1 MRTKKI
7 CIVCGKEF
15 EPRVNNQKCCSPECS
30 DVQKVKR
37 AKASYEKRLKTS
49 VTRISTK
56 KKEKPKAKKEDL
68 AIANEVARSSGM
80 SYGQYMAEKYRAE
93 QLETI
98 GERKVKK
105 KESIF
110 AGRLELTLQE
120 KDITQK
126 ELAIKLDISPTTI
139 NDYVTGRREP
149 NTRTKLMIAQA
160 LGVGIGYLLGRDSVG
175 VDELLTMIDDKENS
189 LSTPIERRLI
199 YHTAKVVLQEL
210 IMSYKEVQ

>member
-1 MRTKKI
+1 MREKKI

-37 AKASYEKRLKTS
+37 AK
-49 VTRISTK
+49 
-56 KKEKPKAKKEDL
+56 KKEKKLQGKKEDL
-68 AIANEVARSSGM
+68 AKANEVARNSGM

-105 KESIF
+105 KESVF
-110 AGRLELTLQE
+110 AGRLELALKE

-126 ELAIKLDISPTTI
+126 ELAIKIDVTPQTI
-139 NDYVTGRREP
+139 NDYVVGRREP
-149 NTRTKLMIAQA
+149 NTKTKLAIAQG

-175 VDELLTMIDDKENS
+175 VDELLLMIDDKENS
-189 LSTPIERRLI
+189 LNTPIERRLI

>member
-1 MRTKKI
+1 MRAKKI

-15 EPRVNNQKCCSPECS
+15 EPRGNNQKCCSPECS
-30 DVQKVKR
+30 DVQNVKR
-37 AKASYEKRLKTS
+37 AKASYEKHKHQA
-49 VTRISTK
+49 K
-56 KKEKPKAKKEDL
+56 KKEKPKAKKENL
-68 AIANEVARSSGM
+68 AKANEVARNSGM

-105 KESIF
+105 KENVF
-110 AGRLELTLQE
+110 AGRLELALKE

-126 ELAIKLDISPTTI
+126 ELAIKINVTPQTI
-139 NDYVTGRREP
+139 NDYVVGRREP
-149 NTRTKLMIAQA
+149 NTRTKLAIAQA

-175 VDELLTMIDDKENS
+175 VDELLLMIDDKENS

-210 IMSYKEVQ
+210 LLTYKEVQ

>member
-1 MRTKKI
+1 M
-7 CIVCGKEF
+7 
-15 EPRVNNQKCCSPECS
+15 NNQKCCSPECS

-37 AKASYEKRLKTS
+37 AKASYEKHKHQA
-49 VTRISTK
+49 K

-68 AIANEVARSSGM
+68 AKANEVARNSGM

-105 KESIF
+105 KESMF
-110 AGRLELTLQE
+110 AGRLELALKE

-126 ELAIKLDISPTTI
+126 ELAIKIDVTPQTI
-139 NDYVTGRREP
+139 NDYVVGRREP
-149 NTRTKLMIAQA
+149 NMRIKLAIAQA

-175 VDELLTMIDDKENS
+175 ADELLLMIDDKENN

-210 IMSYKEVQ
+210 ILTYKEAQ

>member
-1 MRTKKI
+1 MREKKI

-30 DVQKVKR
+30 DIQRVKR
-37 AKASYEKRLKTS
+37 AKASYEKHKRQ
-49 VTRISTK
+49 
-56 KKEKPKAKKEDL
+56 AKKREDL
-68 AIANEVARSSGM
+68 AKANEVARNSGM

-105 KESIF
+105 KESVF
-110 AGRLELTLQE
+110 AGRLELALKE
-120 KDITQK
+120 KDTTQK
-126 ELAIKLDISPTTI
+126 ELAIKIDVTPQTV
-139 NDYVTGRREP
+139 NDYVVGRREP
-149 NTRTKLMIAQA
+149 NTKTKLAIAQG

-175 VDELLTMIDDKENS
+175 VDELLSMIDDKENS
-189 LSTPIERRLI
+189 LNTPIERRLI

-210 IMSYKEVQ
+210 ILTYKEVQ

>member
-1 MRTKKI
+1 MRAKKI

-30 DVQKVKR
+30 DIQKAKR
-37 AKASYEKRLKTS
+37 AKASYEQQKHQ
-49 VTRISTK
+49 VK

-68 AIANEVARSSGM
+68 ARANEVARSSGM
-80 SYGQYMAEKYRAE
+80 SYGQYMAEKYRVE

-105 KESIF
+105 KESVF
-110 AGRLELTLQE
+110 AGRLELALKE

-139 NDYVTGRREP
+139 NDYVVGRREP
-149 NTRTKLMIAQA
+149 KLMIAQA
-160 LGVGIGYLLGRDSVG
+160 LGASIGYLLGRDSVG
-175 VDELLTMIDDKENS
+175 VDELLTMIDDKENN

-210 IMSYKEVQ
+210 IVSHKEVQ

>member
-1 MRTKKI
+1 MRAKKI
-7 CIVCGKEF
+7 YIVCGKEF

-37 AKASYEKRLKTS
+37 AKASYEK
-49 VTRISTK
+49 
-56 KKEKPKAKKEDL
+56 PKAKKEDL
-68 AIANEVARSSGM
+68 AKANEVARNSGM

-93 QLETI
+93 RLETI

-105 KESIF
+105 KESVF
-110 AGRLELTLQE
+110 AGRLELALKE

-126 ELAIKLDISPTTI
+126 ELAIKIDVTPQTV
-139 NDYVTGRREP
+139 NDYVVGRREP
-149 NTRTKLMIAQA
+149 NTRTKLAIAQG

-175 VDELLTMIDDKENS
+175 ADELLLMIDDKENS

-210 IMSYKEVQ
+210 ILTYKEAQ

>member
-1 MRTKKI
+1 MRAKKI

-37 AKASYEKRLKTS
+37 AKASYEKHKHQA
-49 VTRISTK
+49 K

-68 AIANEVARSSGM
+68 AKANEVARNSGM

-105 KESIF
+105 KESMF
-110 AGRLELTLQE
+110 AGRLELALKE
-120 KDITQK
+120 KGITQK
-126 ELAIKLDISPTTI
+126 ELAIKIDVTPQTI
-139 NDYVTGRREP
+139 NDYVVGRREP
-149 NTRTKLMIAQA
+149 NMRTKLAIAQA
-160 LGVGIGYLLGRDSVG
+160 LGVGIGYLLGRDSVRA
-175 VDELLTMIDDKENS
+175 DELLLMIDDKENN

-210 IMSYKEVQ
+210 ILTYKEAQ

>member
-1 MRTKKI
+1 MRAKKI

-37 AKASYEKRLKTS
+37 AKASYEKHKHQ
-49 VTRISTK
+49 
-56 KKEKPKAKKEDL
+56 A
-68 AIANEVARSSGM
+68 
-80 SYGQYMAEKYRAE
+80 
-93 QLETI
+93 
-98 GERKVKK
+98 KK
-105 KESIF
+105 KESVF
-110 AGRLELTLQE
+110 AGRLELALKE

-126 ELAIKLDISPTTI
+126 ELAIKTDVTPQTI
-139 NDYVTGRREP
+139 NDYVVGRREP
-149 NTRTKLMIAQA
+149 NTKTKLAIAQG

-175 VDELLTMIDDKENS
+175 VDELLLMIDDKENS

-210 IMSYKEVQ
+210 ILTYKEAQ

>member
-1 MRTKKI
+1 M
-7 CIVCGKEF
+7 
-15 EPRVNNQKCCSPECS
+15 NNQKCCSPECS
-30 DVQKVKR
+30 DIQKVKR
-37 AKASYEKRLKTS
+37 AKASYEKHKHKA
-49 VTRISTK
+49 K

-68 AIANEVARSSGM
+68 AKANEVARNSGM

-105 KESIF
+105 KENMF
-110 AGRLELTLQE
+110 AGRLELALKE

-126 ELAIKLDISPTTI
+126 ELAIKIDVTPQTI
-139 NDYVTGRREP
+139 NDYVVGRREP
-149 NTRTKLMIAQA
+149 NTRTKLAIAQA

-175 VDELLTMIDDKENS
+175 ADELLLMIDDKENN

-210 IMSYKEVQ
+210 ILTYKEAQ

>member
-1 MRTKKI
+1 MRAKKI

-30 DVQKVKR
+30 NVQNVKR
-37 AKASYEKRLKTS
+37 AKASYEKHKHQA
-49 VTRISTK
+49 K
-56 KKEKPKAKKEDL
+56 KKEKLKAKKENL
-68 AIANEVARSSGM
+68 AKANEAARNSGM

-105 KESIF
+105 KENVF
-110 AGRLELTLQE
+110 AGRLELALKE

-126 ELAIKLDISPTTI
+126 ELAIKIDATPQTI
-139 NDYVTGRREP
+139 NDYVVGRREP
-149 NTRTKLMIAQA
+149 NTKTKIAIAQA

-175 VDELLTMIDDKENS
+175 ADELLLMIDDKENN

-210 IMSYKEVQ
+210 ILTYKEVQ

>member
-1 MRTKKI
+1 M
-7 CIVCGKEF
+7 
-15 EPRVNNQKCCSPECS
+15 NNQKCCSPECS

-37 AKASYEKRLKTS
+37 AKASYEKH
-49 VTRISTK
+49 
-56 KKEKPKAKKEDL
+56 KAKKEDL
-68 AIANEVARSSGM
+68 AKANEVARNSGM

-105 KESIF
+105 KESMF
-110 AGRLELTLQE
+110 AGRLELALKE

-126 ELAIKLDISPTTI
+126 ELAIKIDVTPQTI
-139 NDYVTGRREP
+139 NDYVVGRREP
-149 NTRTKLMIAQA
+149 NMRTKLAIAQA

-175 VDELLTMIDDKENS
+175 ADELLLMIDDKENN

-210 IMSYKEVQ
+210 ILTYKEAQ

>member
-1 MRTKKI
+1 M
-7 CIVCGKEF
+7 
-15 EPRVNNQKCCSPECS
+15 NNQKCCSPECS

-37 AKASYEKRLKTS
+37 AKASYEKHKHQA
-49 VTRISTK
+49 K

-68 AIANEVARSSGM
+68 VKANEVARNSGM

-98 GERKVKK
+98 GERKVKR

-110 AGRLELTLQE
+110 AGRLKLALQE

-126 ELAIKLDISPTTI
+126 ELAIKIDISPTTI
-139 NDYVTGRREP
+139 NDYVVGRREP
-149 NTRTKLMIAQA
+149 NTRTKLAIAQG
-160 LGVGIGYLLGRDSVG
+160 LGVGIGYLLGKDSVG
-175 VDELLTMIDDKENS
+175 VDELLSMIDDKENS

-210 IMSYKEVQ
+210 ILTYKEEQ

>member
-1 MRTKKI
+1 M
-7 CIVCGKEF
+7 
-15 EPRVNNQKCCSPECS
+15 NNQKCCSPECS

-37 AKASYEKRLKTS
+37 AKASYEKH
-49 VTRISTK
+49 
-56 KKEKPKAKKEDL
+56 KPKAKKEDL
-68 AIANEVARSSGM
+68 AKANEVAQNSGM

-105 KESIF
+105 KESVF
-110 AGRLELTLQE
+110 AGRLELALKE

-126 ELAIKLDISPTTI
+126 ELAIKIDISPTTI
-139 NDYVTGRREP
+139 NDYVVGRREP
-149 NTRTKLMIAQA
+149 NTRTKLAIAQG
-160 LGVGIGYLLGRDSVG
+160 LGVGIGYLLGKDSVG
-175 VDELLTMIDDKENS
+175 VDELLSMIDDKENS

-210 IMSYKEVQ
+210 ILTYKEEQ

>member
-1 MRTKKI
+1 MREKKI

-37 AKASYEKRLKTS
+37 AKASYEKHKHQ
-49 VTRISTK
+49 TK
-56 KKEKPKAKKEDL
+56 KKEKSPKAKKEDL
-68 AIANEVARSSGM
+68 AKANEVARNSGM

-105 KESIF
+105 KESVF
-110 AGRLELTLQE
+110 AGRLELALKE

-126 ELAIKLDISPTTI
+126 ELAIKIDVTPQTV
-139 NDYVTGRREP
+139 NDYVVGRREP
-149 NTRTKLMIAQA
+149 NTKTKLAIAQGA
-160 LGVGIGYLLGRDSVG
+160 GSRYR
-175 VDELLTMIDDKENS
+175 
-189 LSTPIERRLI
+189 LSARQR
-199 YHTAKVVLQEL
+199 QCR
-210 IMSYKEVQ
+210 SG

>member
-1 MRTKKI
+1 M
-7 CIVCGKEF
+7 
-15 EPRVNNQKCCSPECS
+15 NNQKCCSPECS

-37 AKASYEKRLKTS
+37 AKASYEKHKHQA
-49 VTRISTK
+49 K

-68 AIANEVARSSGM
+68 AKANEVARNSGM

-105 KESIF
+105 KESMF
-110 AGRLELTLQE
+110 AGRLELALKE

-126 ELAIKLDISPTTI
+126 ELAIKIDVTPQTI
-139 NDYVTGRREP
+139 NDYVVGRRKP
-149 NTRTKLMIAQA
+149 NMRTKLAIAQA

-175 VDELLTMIDDKENS
+175 ADELLLMIDDKENN

-210 IMSYKEVQ
+210 ILTYKEAQ

>member
-37 AKASYEKRLKTS
+37 AKASYEKHKHQA
-49 VTRISTK
+49 K
-56 KKEKPKAKKEDL
+56 KKEKPKKEDL
-68 AIANEVARSSGM
+68 AKVNEAARNSGM

-105 KESIF
+105 KESVF
-110 AGRLELTLQE
+110 AGRLELALKE

-126 ELAIKLDISPTTI
+126 ELAIKIDMSPTTI
-139 NDYVTGRREP
+139 NDYVVGRREP
-149 NTRTKLMIAQA
+149 NTKTKLAIAQG

-175 VDELLTMIDDKENS
+175 VDELLLMIDDKENS

-210 IMSYKEVQ
+210 ITSYKEAQ

>member
-1 MRTKKI
+1 MRAKKI
-7 CIVCGKEF
+7 CVVCGKEF

-37 AKASYEKRLKTS
+37 AKASYEKHKCQA
-49 VTRISTK
+49 K

-68 AIANEVARSSGM
+68 AKANEVARNSGM
-80 SYGQYMAEKYRAE
+80 SYGQYMAEKYRTE

-98 GERKVKK
+98 GERKVKR

-110 AGRLELTLQE
+110 AGRLKLALQE

-139 NDYVTGRREP
+139 NDYVIGRREP
-149 NTRTKLMIAQA
+149 NARTKIAIAQT

-175 VDELLTMIDDKENS
+175 GG
-189 LSTPIERRLI
+189 
-199 YHTAKVVLQEL
+199 
-210 IMSYKEVQ
+210 

>member
-1 MRTKKI
+1 M
-7 CIVCGKEF
+7 
-15 EPRVNNQKCCSPECS
+15 NNQKCCSPECS

-37 AKASYEKRLKTS
+37 AKASYEKHKHQA
-49 VTRISTK
+49 K
-56 KKEKPKAKKEDL
+56 KKEKPKKEDL
-68 AIANEVARSSGM
+68 AKANEVARNSGM

-93 QLETI
+93 QFETI

-105 KESIF
+105 KESVF
-110 AGRLELTLQE
+110 AGRLELALKE

-126 ELAIKLDISPTTI
+126 ELAIKIDISPTTI
-139 NDYVTGRREP
+139 NDYVVGRREP
-149 NTRTKLMIAQA
+149 NTKTKLAIAQG

-175 VDELLTMIDDKENS
+175 VDELLLMIDDKENS

-210 IMSYKEVQ
+210 ITSYKEAQ

>member
-1 MRTKKI
+1 MRAKKI

-30 DVQKVKR
+30 DIQKVKR
-37 AKASYEKRLKTS
+37 AKA
-49 VTRISTK
+49 
-56 KKEKPKAKKEDL
+56 KKEDL
-68 AIANEVARSSGM
+68 AKANEVARNSGM

-105 KESIF
+105 KENMF
-110 AGRLELTLQE
+110 AGRLELALKE

-126 ELAIKLDISPTTI
+126 ELAIKIDVTPQTI
-139 NDYVTGRREP
+139 NDYVVGRREP
-149 NTRTKLMIAQA
+149 NTRTKLAIAQA

-175 VDELLTMIDDKENS
+175 ADELLLMIDDKENN

-210 IMSYKEVQ
+210 ILTYKEAQ

>member
-1 MRTKKI
+1 LRTKKI

-37 AKASYEKRLKTS
+37 AKASYEKHKHQA
-49 VTRISTK
+49 K
-56 KKEKPKAKKEDL
+56 KKEKPKKEDL
-68 AIANEVARSSGM
+68 AKANEVTRNSGM

-105 KESIF
+105 KESVF
-110 AGRLELTLQE
+110 AGRLELALKE

-126 ELAIKLDISPTTI
+126 ELAIKIDISPTTI
-139 NDYVTGRREP
+139 NDYVVGRREP
-149 NTRTKLMIAQA
+149 NTKTKLAIAQG

-175 VDELLTMIDDKENS
+175 VDELLLMIDDKENS

-210 IMSYKEVQ
+210 ITSYKEAQ

>member
-1 MRTKKI
+1 LRAKKI

-30 DVQKVKR
+30 DVQNVKR
-37 AKASYEKRLKTS
+37 AKASYEKHKHQA
-49 VTRISTK
+49 K
-56 KKEKPKAKKEDL
+56 KKEKPKAKKENL
-68 AIANEVARSSGM
+68 AKANEAARNSGM

-105 KESIF
+105 KENVF
-110 AGRLELTLQE
+110 AGRLELALKE

-126 ELAIKLDISPTTI
+126 ELAIKIDATPQTI
-139 NDYVTGRREP
+139 NDYVVGRREP
-149 NTRTKLMIAQA
+149 NTKTKIAIAQA

-175 VDELLTMIDDKENS
+175 ADELLLMIDDKENN

-210 IMSYKEVQ
+210 ILTYKEVQ

>member
-1 MRTKKI
+1 MRAKKI
-7 CIVCGKEF
+7 CVVCGKEF

-37 AKASYEKRLKTS
+37 AKASYEKHKCQA
-49 VTRISTK
+49 K

-68 AIANEVARSSGM
+68 AKANEVARNSGM
-80 SYGQYMAEKYRAE
+80 SYGQYMAEKYRTE

-98 GERKVKK
+98 GERKVKR

-110 AGRLELTLQE
+110 AGRLKLALQE

-139 NDYVTGRREP
+139 NDYVIGRREP
-149 NTRTKLMIAQA
+149 NARTKIAIAQT

-175 VDELLTMIDDKENS
+175 VDELLTMIDDKKNS

-210 IMSYKEVQ
+210 ILTYKEAQ

>member
-1 MRTKKI
+1 MRAKKI

-37 AKASYEKRLKTS
+37 AKASYEKHKHQA
-49 VTRISTK
+49 K

-68 AIANEVARSSGM
+68 AKANEVARNSGM

-105 KESIF
+105 KESMF
-110 AGRLELTLQE
+110 VGRLELALKE

-126 ELAIKLDISPTTI
+126 ELAIKIDVTPQTI
-139 NDYVTGRREP
+139 NDYVVGRREP
-149 NTRTKLMIAQA
+149 NMRTKLAIAQA

-175 VDELLTMIDDKENS
+175 ADELLLMIDDKENN

-210 IMSYKEVQ
+210 ILTYKEAQ

>member
-1 MRTKKI
+1 MRAKKI
-7 CIVCGKEF
+7 CVVCGKEF

-30 DVQKVKR
+30 DVQKIKR
-37 AKASYEKRLKTS
+37 AKASYEKHKHQA
-49 VTRISTK
+49 K

-68 AIANEVARSSGM
+68 AKANEVARNSGM

-105 KESIF
+105 KESMF
-110 AGRLELTLQE
+110 AGRLELALKE
-120 KDITQK
+120 KGITQK
-126 ELAIKLDISPTTI
+126 ELAIKIDVTPQTI
-139 NDYVTGRREP
+139 NDYVVGRREP
-149 NTRTKLMIAQA
+149 NMRTKLAIAQA

-175 VDELLTMIDDKENS
+175 ADELLLMIDDKENN

-210 IMSYKEVQ
+210 ILTYKEAQ

>member
-1 MRTKKI
+1 MRAKKI
-7 CIVCGKEF
+7 CVVCGKEF

-37 AKASYEKRLKTS
+37 AKASYEKHKCQA
-49 VTRISTK
+49 K

-68 AIANEVARSSGM
+68 AKANEVARNSGM
-80 SYGQYMAEKYRAE
+80 SYGQYVAEKYRAE

-105 KESIF
+105 KESVF
-110 AGRLELTLQE
+110 AGRLKLALQE

-139 NDYVTGRREP
+139 NDYVIGRREP
-149 NTRTKLMIAQA
+149 NARTKIAIAQT

-175 VDELLTMIDDKENS
+175 VDELLTMIDDKKNS

-199 YHTAKVVLQEL
+199 YHTAEAVLQEL
-210 IMSYKEVQ
+210 ILTYKEAQ

>member
-1 MRTKKI
+1 MRAKKI

-37 AKASYEKRLKTS
+37 AKASYEKHKHQA
-49 VTRISTK
+49 K
-56 KKEKPKAKKEDL
+56 KKEKPKKEDL
-68 AIANEVARSSGM
+68 AKANEVARNSGM

-105 KESIF
+105 KESVF
-110 AGRLELTLQE
+110 AGRLELALKE

-126 ELAIKLDISPTTI
+126 ELAIKIDATPQTI
-139 NDYVTGRREP
+139 NDYVVGRREP
-149 NTRTKLMIAQA
+149 NTKTKIAIAQA

-175 VDELLTMIDDKENS
+175 ADELLLMIDDKENN

-210 IMSYKEVQ
+210 ILTYKEAQ

>member
-1 MRTKKI
+1 M
-7 CIVCGKEF
+7 
-15 EPRVNNQKCCSPECS
+15 NNQKCCSPECS

-37 AKASYEKRLKTS
+37 AKASYEKHKHQA
-49 VTRISTK
+49 K

-68 AIANEVARSSGM
+68 AKANEVARNSGM

-105 KESIF
+105 KENMF
-110 AGRLELTLQE
+110 AGRLELALKE

-126 ELAIKLDISPTTI
+126 ELAIKIDVTPQTI
-139 NDYVTGRREP
+139 NDYVVGRREP
-149 NTRTKLMIAQA
+149 NTRTKLAIAQA

-175 VDELLTMIDDKENS
+175 ADELLLMIDDKENN

-210 IMSYKEVQ
+210 ILTYKEAQ

>member
-1 MRTKKI
+1 MRAKKI

-30 DVQKVKR
+30 DVQNVKR
-37 AKASYEKRLKTS
+37 AKASYEKHKHQA
-49 VTRISTK
+49 K
-56 KKEKPKAKKEDL
+56 KKEKPKAKKENL
-68 AIANEVARSSGM
+68 AKANEAARNSGM

-105 KESIF
+105 KENVF
-110 AGRLELTLQE
+110 AGRLELALKE

-126 ELAIKLDISPTTI
+126 ELAIKIDATPQTI
-139 NDYVTGRREP
+139 NDYVVGRREP
-149 NTRTKLMIAQA
+149 NTKTKIAIAQA

-175 VDELLTMIDDKENS
+175 ADELLLMIDDKENN

-210 IMSYKEVQ
+210 ILTYKEVQ

>member
-1 MRTKKI
+1 MREKKI

-15 EPRVNNQKCCSPECS
+15 EPQVNNQKCCSPECS
-30 DVQKVKR
+30 DVQRVKR
-37 AKASYEKRLKTS
+37 AKASYEKHKHQ
-49 VTRISTK
+49 TK
-56 KKEKPKAKKEDL
+56 KKEKKPQGKKEDL
-68 AIANEVARSSGM
+68 AKANEVARNSGM

-98 GERKVKK
+98 GERKEKK
-105 KESIF
+105 KESVF
-110 AGRLELTLQE
+110 AGRLELALKE

-126 ELAIKLDISPTTI
+126 ELAIKIDVTPQTV
-139 NDYVTGRREP
+139 NDYVVGRREP
-149 NTRTKLMIAQA
+149 NTKTKLAIAQG

-175 VDELLTMIDDKENS
+175 VDELLLMIDDKENS
-189 LSTPIERRLI
+189 LNTPIERRLI

>member
-1 MRTKKI
+1 MRAKKI

-37 AKASYEKRLKTS
+37 AKASYEKHKHQ
-49 VTRISTK
+49 TK

-68 AIANEVARSSGM
+68 AKANEVARNSGM

-105 KESIF
+105 KESMF
-110 AGRLELTLQE
+110 AGRLELALKE

-126 ELAIKLDISPTTI
+126 ELAIKIDVTPQTI
-139 NDYVTGRREP
+139 NDYVVGRREP
-149 NTRTKLMIAQA
+149 NMRTKLAIAQA

-175 VDELLTMIDDKENS
+175 ADELLLMIDDKENN

-210 IMSYKEVQ
+210 ILTYKEAQ

>member
-37 AKASYEKRLKTS
+37 AKTSYEKHKHQA
-49 VTRISTK
+49 K

-68 AIANEVARSSGM
+68 AKANEVARNSGM

-105 KESIF
+105 KESVF
-110 AGRLELTLQE
+110 AGRLELALKE

-126 ELAIKLDISPTTI
+126 ELAIKIDISPTTI
-139 NDYVTGRREP
+139 NDYVVGRREP
-149 NTRTKLMIAQA
+149 NTRTKLA
-160 LGVGIGYLLGRDSVG
+160 IGSGAGSWYR
-175 VDELLTMIDDKENS
+175 
-189 LSTPIERRLI
+189 LSARQRQRR
-199 YHTAKVVLQEL
+199 
-210 IMSYKEVQ
+210 SG

>member
-1 MRTKKI
+1 MRAKKI

-15 EPRVNNQKCCSPECS
+15 EPRVNNQKCCSPCS

-37 AKASYEKRLKTS
+37 AKASYEKQKHQA
-49 VTRISTK
+49 K
-56 KKEKPKAKKEDL
+56 KKGRKQKKEDL
-68 AIANEVARSSGM
+68 AIANEVARNSGM

-105 KESIF
+105 KESVF
-110 AGRLELTLQE
+110 AGRLELALKE

-126 ELAIKLDISPTTI
+126 ELAIKIDISPTTI
-139 NDYVTGRREP
+139 NDYVVGRREP
-149 NTRTKLMIAQA
+149 STRTKLAIAQG

-175 VDELLTMIDDKENS
+175 VDELLSMIDDKENS

-210 IMSYKEVQ
+210 ILTYKEVQ

>member
-1 MRTKKI
+1 MRAKKI

-15 EPRVNNQKCCSPECS
+15 EPRVNNQKCCSPERS
-30 DVQKVKR
+30 NVQNVKR
-37 AKASYEKRLKTS
+37 AKASYEKHKHQA
-49 VTRISTK
+49 K
-56 KKEKPKAKKEDL
+56 KKEKLKAKKENL
-68 AIANEVARSSGM
+68 AKANEAARNSGM

-105 KESIF
+105 KENVF
-110 AGRLELTLQE
+110 AGRLELALKE

-126 ELAIKLDISPTTI
+126 ELAIKIDATPQTI
-139 NDYVTGRREP
+139 NDYVVGRREP
-149 NTRTKLMIAQA
+149 NTKTKIAIAQA

-175 VDELLTMIDDKENS
+175 ADELLLMIDDKENN
-189 LSTPIERRLI
+189 LSTPIERRLV

-210 IMSYKEVQ
+210 ILTYKEAQ

>member
-1 MRTKKI
+1 MRAKKI

-15 EPRVNNQKCCSPECS
+15 EPRVNNQKCCSPERS

-37 AKASYEKRLKTS
+37 AKASYEKHKHQ
-49 VTRISTK
+49 TK

-68 AIANEVARSSGM
+68 AKANEVARNSGM

-98 GERKVKK
+98 GERKVKR
-105 KESIF
+105 KESVF
-110 AGRLELTLQE
+110 AGRLKLALQE

-139 NDYVTGRREP
+139 NDYVIGRREP
-149 NTRTKLMIAQA
+149 NARTKIAIAQG
-160 LGVGIGYLLGRDSVG
+160 LGVSIGYLLGRDSVG
-175 VDELLTMIDDKENS
+175 VDELLLMIDDKENS

-210 IMSYKEVQ
+210 ILTYKEAQ

>member
-37 AKASYEKRLKTS
+37 AKASYEKHKHQA
-49 VTRISTK
+49 K
-56 KKEKPKAKKEDL
+56 KKEKPKKEDL
-68 AIANEVARSSGM
+68 AKANEVTRNSGM

-105 KESIF
+105 KESVF
-110 AGRLELTLQE
+110 AGRLELALKE

-126 ELAIKLDISPTTI
+126 ELAIKIDISPTTI
-139 NDYVTGRREP
+139 NDYVVGRREP
-149 NTRTKLMIAQA
+149 NTKTKLAIAQG

-175 VDELLTMIDDKENS
+175 VDELLLMIDDKENS

-210 IMSYKEVQ
+210 ITSYKEAQ

>member
-1 MRTKKI
+1 MRAKKI

-37 AKASYEKRLKTS
+37 AKASYEKHKHQA
-49 VTRISTK
+49 K

-68 AIANEVARSSGM
+68 AKANEVARNSGM

-105 KESIF
+105 KESMF
-110 AGRLELTLQE
+110 AGRLELALKE

-126 ELAIKLDISPTTI
+126 ELAIKIDVTPQTI
-139 NDYVTGRREP
+139 NDYVVGRREP
-149 NTRTKLMIAQA
+149 NMRIKLAIAQA

-175 VDELLTMIDDKENS
+175 ADELLLMIDDKENN

-210 IMSYKEVQ
+210 ILTYKEAQ